1 MKLSLKALLAASTL
15 LAAPLLHAAEKLVTI
30 GGDVTEIVYA
40 LGAGN
45 ELVARDSTS
54 LRPKAV
60 LALPDVGYM
69 RQLNTEGILSMH
81 PSMVLSSELAEPSLV
96 LQQLS
101 QNGVKVVRVPGT
113 PSINTVPEKIEVIAA
128 ALNRQ
133 AEGKKLITT
142 YRSQL
147 STIRHD
153 ALPVK
158 MLFVMSHGGM
168 SSMAAG
174 QNTAADAMITS
185 VGAKNA
191 MQGFSRYRPLSQEGV
206 IASAPDILLLTA
218 DGVKTLGGLDQV
230 WKLPGVAMTP
240 AGKNKRV
247 LVLDDMSLLGF
258 GLQTPAVMAQ
268 LRQAAEQ
275 AK

>member
-1 MKLSLKALLAASTL
+1 MKLSLKVLLAASTL

-133 AEGKKLITT
+133 AEGEKLITT

>member
-101 QNGVKVVRVPGT
+101 QNGVKIVRVPGT

-133 AEGKKLITT
+133 AEGEKLITT

>member
-1 MKLSLKALLAASTL
+1 MRLSLKALFAASTL

-69 RQLNTEGILSMH
+69 RQLNIEGILSMH

-133 AEGKKLITT
+133 AEGEKLITT

-147 STIRHD
+147 SAIRHD

>member
-1 MKLSLKALLAASTL
+1 MKRSLKVLLTAGTL
-15 LAAPLLHAAEKLVTI
+15 LAAPLVHAAEKLVSI

-54 LRPKAV
+54 LHPKAV

-113 PSINTVPEKIEVIAA
+113 PSINTVPEKIEVIAG

-133 AEGKKLITT
+133 AEGEKLIAT

-185 VGAKNA
+185 VGAQNA

-218 DGVKTLGGLDQV
+218 DGVKTLGGLDEV

>member
-15 LAAPLLHAAEKLVTI
+15 LATPLLHAAEKLVSI

-40 LGAGN
+40 LRAGN

-69 RQLNTEGILSMH
+69 RQLNTEGILSLH

-113 PSINTVPEKIEVIAA
+113 PSITTVPEKIEVIAG

-133 AEGKKLITT
+133 AEGEKLIAT

-258 GLQTPAVMAQ
+258 GLQTPVVMAQ

-275 AK
+275 VK

>member
-1 MKLSLKALLAASTL
+1 MRLSLKALFAASTL

-45 ELVARDSTS
+45 ELMARDSTS

-133 AEGKKLITT
+133 AEGEKLITT

-147 STIRHD
+147 SAIRHD

>member
-1 MKLSLKALLAASTL
+1 MNKTLKMVAAITALLATPML
-15 LAAPLLHAAEKLVTI
+15 YAAEKLVSI

-45 ELVARDSTS
+45 EMVARDSTS
-54 LRPKAV
+54 LRPQEV

-81 PSMVLSSELAEPSLV
+81 PSLVLSSELAEPSLV
-96 LQQLS
+96 LKQLE

-113 PSINTVPEKIEVIAA
+113 PSADIVPDKIEVIAA

-133 AEGKKLITT
+133 AEGEKLIAT
-142 YRSQL
+142 YRSQI
-147 STIRHD
+147 SAIQHD

-206 IASAPDILLLTA
+206 IAGAPDILLLTA
-218 DGVKTLGGLDQV
+218 DGVKTLGGMDQV

-247 LVLDDMSLLGF
+247 LVIDDMSLLGF

>member
-1 MKLSLKALLAASTL
+1 MKYTLKTLMAAAVL
-15 LAAPLLHAAEKLVTI
+15 LAAPALQAAEKLISI

-45 ELVARDSTS
+45 EMVARDSTS
-54 LRPKAV
+54 LHPQAV

-81 PSMVLSSELAEPSLV
+81 PSLVLSSELAEPSLV
-96 LQQLS
+96 LQQLE
-101 QNGVKVVRVPGT
+101 QNGVKVVRIPGT
-113 PSINTVPEKIEVIAA
+113 PSADTVPKKIEVIAA

-133 AEGKKLITT
+133 AEGDKLIAT
-142 YRSQL
+142 YRAQ
-147 STIRHD
+147 IAAIHHD

-185 VGAKNA
+185 VGAQNA

-206 IASAPDILLLTA
+206 IASAPDIILLTS
-218 DGVKTLGGLDQV
+218 DGVKSLGGMDQV

-275 AK
+275 HP

>member
-101 QNGVKVVRVPGT
+101 QNSVKVVRVPGT

-133 AEGKKLITT
+133 AEGEKLITT

>member
-1 MKLSLKALLAASTL
+1 MRLSLKALFAASTL

-133 AEGKKLITT
+133 AEGEKLLTT

-147 STIRHD
+147 SAIRHD

>member
-1 MKLSLKALLAASTL
+1 MKHTLKTLIATVALLSS
-15 LAAPLLHAAEKLVTI
+15 PLIHAAEKLVSI

-81 PSMVLSSELAEPSLV
+81 PTMVLSSELAEPSLV
-96 LQQLS
+96 LQQLA
-101 QNGVKVVRVPGT
+101 QNGVKVVRVPGMA
-113 PSINTVPEKIEVIAA
+113 SVDAVPKKIDVIAK

-133 AEGKKLITT
+133 AEGEKLIAT
-142 YRSQL
+142 YRTQL
-147 STIRHD
+147 SAVKHD
-153 ALPVK
+153 PLPVK

-174 QNTAADAMITS
+174 QDTAADAMITS

-218 DGVKTLGGLDQV
+218 DGVKTLGGMEQV

-240 AGKNKRV
+240 AGKNQRV
-247 LVLDDMSLLGF
+247 LVIDDMSLLGF
-258 GLQTPAVMAQ
+258 GLQTPEVMAQ
-268 LRQAAEQ
+268 LRHAAEQ
-275 AK
+275 VK

>member
-1 MKLSLKALLAASTL
+1 MRLSLKALFAASTL

-133 AEGKKLITT
+133 AEGEKLITT

-147 STIRHD
+147 SAIRHD

-258 GLQTPAVMAQ
+258 GLQTPAVMVQ

>member
-1 MKLSLKALLAASTL
+1 MKHTLKTLIAAVALLSS
-15 LAAPLLHAAEKLVTI
+15 PLIHAAEKLVSI

-45 ELVARDSTS
+45 EMVARDSTS

-81 PSMVLSSELAEPSLV
+81 PTMVLSSELAEPSLV
-96 LQQLS
+96 LQQLA
-101 QNGVKVVRVPGT
+101 QNGVKVVRVPGMA
-113 PSINTVPEKIEVIAA
+113 SVDAVPKKIDVIAK

-133 AEGKKLITT
+133 AEGEKLIAT
-142 YRSQL
+142 YRTQL
-147 STIRHD
+147 SAVKHD
-153 ALPVK
+153 PLPVK

-168 SSMAAG
+168 NSMAAG
-174 QNTAADAMITS
+174 QDTAADAMITS

-191 MQGFSRYRPLSQEGV
+191 MQGFSRYHPLSQEGV

-218 DGVKTLGGLDQV
+218 DGIKSLGGMDQV

-258 GLQTPAVMAQ
+258 GLQTPAVMTQ
-268 LRQAAEQ
+268 LRQAAENV
-275 AK
+275 K

>member
-69 RQLNTEGILSMH
+69 RQLNTEGILSTH

-101 QNGVKVVRVPGT
+101 QNGVKIVRVPGT

-133 AEGKKLITT
+133 AEGEKLITT

>member
-1 MKLSLKALLAASTL
+1 MAAAFL
-15 LAAPLLHAAEKLVTI
+15 LAAPALQAAEKLISI

-45 ELVARDSTS
+45 EMVARDSTS
-54 LRPKAV
+54 LHPQAV

-81 PSMVLSSELAEPSLV
+81 PSLVLSSELAEPSLV
-96 LQQLS
+96 LQQLE

-113 PSINTVPEKIEVIAA
+113 PSADTVPKKIEVIAA

-133 AEGKKLITT
+133 AEGDKLIAT
-142 YRSQL
+142 YRAQ
-147 STIRHD
+147 IAAIHHD

-185 VGAKNA
+185 VGAQNA

-206 IASAPDILLLTA
+206 IASAPDIILLTS
-218 DGVKTLGGLDQV
+218 DGVKSLGGMDQV

-275 AK
+275 HP

>member
-1 MKLSLKALLAASTL
+1 MKLSLKVLLAASTL

-40 LGAGN
+40 LGVGN

>member
-54 LRPKAV
+54 LRPKAA

-133 AEGKKLITT
+133 AEGEKLITT

>member
-128 ALNRQ
+128 ALNRH
-133 AEGKKLITT
+133 AEGEKLITT

>member
-1 MKLSLKALLAASTL
+1 MKHTLKTLIATVALLSS
-15 LAAPLLHAAEKLVTI
+15 PLLQAAEKLVSI

-81 PSMVLSSELAEPSLV
+81 PTMVLSSELAEPSLV
-96 LQQLS
+96 LQQLA
-101 QNGVKVVRVPGT
+101 QNGVKVVRVPGMA
-113 PSINTVPEKIEVIAA
+113 SVDAVPKKIDVIAK

-133 AEGKKLITT
+133 AEGEKLIAT
-142 YRSQL
+142 YRTQL
-147 STIRHD
+147 SAVKHD
-153 ALPVK
+153 PLPVK

-168 SSMAAG
+168 NSMAAG
-174 QNTAADAMITS
+174 QDTAADAMITS

-218 DGVKTLGGLDQV
+218 DGIKSLGGMDQV

-258 GLQTPAVMAQ
+258 GLQTPAVMTQ
-268 LRQAAEQ
+268 LRQAAENV
-275 AK
+275 K

>member
-1 MKLSLKALLAASTL
+1 
-15 LAAPLLHAAEKLVTI
+15 
-30 GGDVTEIVYA
+30 
-40 LGAGN
+40 
-45 ELVARDSTS
+45 
-54 LRPKAV
+54 
-60 LALPDVGYM
+60 
-69 RQLNTEGILSMH
+69 
-81 PSMVLSSELAEPSLV
+81 
-96 LQQLS
+96 
-101 QNGVKVVRVPGT
+101 VPGT
-113 PSINTVPEKIEVIAA
+113 PSINTVPEKIEVIAG

-133 AEGKKLITT
+133 AEGEKLIAT

-185 VGAKNA
+185 VGAQNA

-218 DGVKTLGGLDQV
+218 DGVKTLGGLDEV

>member
-1 MKLSLKALLAASTL
+1 MNKTLKMVAAITALLATPML
-15 LAAPLLHAAEKLVTI
+15 YAAEKLVSI

-45 ELVARDSTS
+45 EMVARDSTS
-54 LRPKAV
+54 LRPQAV

-81 PSMVLSSELAEPSLV
+81 PSLVLSSELAEPSLV
-96 LQQLS
+96 LKQLE

-113 PSINTVPEKIEVIAA
+113 PSADTVPDKIEVIAA

-133 AEGKKLITT
+133 AEGEKLIAT
-142 YRSQL
+142 YRSQI
-147 STIRHD
+147 SAIQYD

-206 IASAPDILLLTA
+206 IAGAPDILLLTA
-218 DGVKTLGGLDQV
+218 DGVKTLGGMDQV

-247 LVLDDMSLLGF
+247 LVIDDMSLLGF

>member
-1 MKLSLKALLAASTL
+1 
-15 LAAPLLHAAEKLVTI
+15 
-30 GGDVTEIVYA
+30 
-40 LGAGN
+40 
-45 ELVARDSTS
+45 
-54 LRPKAV
+54 
-60 LALPDVGYM
+60 
-69 RQLNTEGILSMH
+69 
-81 PSMVLSSELAEPSLV
+81 VLSSELAEPSLV
-96 LQQLS
+96 LQQLE

-113 PSINTVPEKIEVIAA
+113 PSADTVPKKIEVIAA
-128 ALNRQ
+128 ALSRQ
-133 AEGKKLITT
+133 AEGDKLIAT
-142 YRSQL
+142 YRAQ
-147 STIRHD
+147 IAAIHHD

-158 MLFVMSHGGM
+158 MLFVMRHGGM

-185 VGAKNA
+185 VGAQNA

-206 IASAPDILLLTA
+206 IASAPDIILLTS
-218 DGVKTLGGLDQV
+218 DGVKSLGGMDQV

-275 AK
+275 HP

>member
-1 MKLSLKALLAASTL
+1 MKHTLKTLIATVALLSS
-15 LAAPLLHAAEKLVTI
+15 PLLHAAEKLVSI

-81 PSMVLSSELAEPSLV
+81 PTMVLSSELAEPSLV
-96 LQQLS
+96 LQQLA
-101 QNGVKVVRVPGT
+101 QNGVKVVRVPGMA
-113 PSINTVPEKIEVIAA
+113 SVDAVPKKIDVIAK
-128 ALNRQ
+128 ALNRK
-133 AEGKKLITT
+133 AEGEKLIAT
-142 YRSQL
+142 YRTQL
-147 STIRHD
+147 SAVKHD
-153 ALPVK
+153 PLPVK

-168 SSMAAG
+168 NSMAAG
-174 QNTAADAMITS
+174 QDTAADAMITS

-218 DGVKTLGGLDQV
+218 DGIKSLGGMDQV

-258 GLQTPAVMAQ
+258 GLQTPAVMTQ
-268 LRQAAEQ
+268 LRQAAENV
-275 AK
+275 K

>member
-1 MKLSLKALLAASTL
+1 MNKTLKMVAAITTL
-15 LAAPLLHAAEKLVTI
+15 LATPMLYAAEKLVSI

-45 ELVARDSTS
+45 EMVARDSTS
-54 LRPKAV
+54 LRPQAV

-81 PSMVLSSELAEPSLV
+81 PSLVLSSELAEPSLV
-96 LQQLS
+96 LKQLE

-113 PSINTVPEKIEVIAA
+113 PSADIVPDKIEVIAA

-133 AEGKKLITT
+133 AEGEKLIAT
-142 YRSQL
+142 YRSQI
-147 STIRHD
+147 SAIQHD

-206 IASAPDILLLTA
+206 IAGAPDILLLTA
-218 DGVKTLGGLDQV
+218 DGVKTLGGMDQV

-247 LVLDDMSLLGF
+247 LVIDDMSLLGF

>member
-1 MKLSLKALLAASTL
+1 MKRSLKVLLTAGTL
-15 LAAPLLHAAEKLVTI
+15 LAAPLVHASEKLVSI

-113 PSINTVPEKIEVIAA
+113 PSINTVPEKIEVIAG

-133 AEGKKLITT
+133 AEGEKLIST

-185 VGAKNA
+185 VGAQNA

-218 DGVKTLGGLDQV
+218 DGVKTLGGLDEV

>member
-1 MKLSLKALLAASTL
+1 MNLTLKVLLAASTL
-15 LAAPLLHAAEKLVTI
+15 LAAPLVHAAEKLVSI

-96 LQQLS
+96 LQQLA

-113 PSINTVPEKIEVIAA
+113 PSINTVPEKIEVIAG

-133 AEGKKLITT
+133 AEGEKLIAT

-153 ALPVK
+153 ELPVK

-206 IASAPDILLLTA
+206 IARAPDILLLTA

>member
-1 MKLSLKALLAASTL
+1 MKYTLKTLMAAAFLLSAPALQ
-15 LAAPLLHAAEKLVTI
+15 AAEKLISI

-45 ELVARDSTS
+45 EMVARDSTS
-54 LRPKAV
+54 LHPQAV
-60 LALPDVGYM
+60 LTLPDVGYM

-81 PSMVLSSELAEPSLV
+81 PSLVLSSELAEPSLV
-96 LQQLS
+96 LQQLE

-113 PSINTVPEKIEVIAA
+113 PSADTVPKKIEVIAA

-133 AEGKKLITT
+133 AEGDKLIAT
-142 YRSQL
+142 YRAQ
-147 STIRHD
+147 IAAIHHD

-185 VGAKNA
+185 VGAQNA

-206 IASAPDILLLTA
+206 IASAPDIILLTS
-218 DGVKTLGGLDQV
+218 DGVKSLGGMDQV

-275 AK
+275 HP

>member
-15 LAAPLLHAAEKLVTI
+15 LATPLLHAAEKLVSI

-69 RQLNTEGILSMH
+69 RQLNTEGILSLH

-113 PSINTVPEKIEVIAA
+113 PSITTVPEKIEVIAG

-133 AEGKKLITT
+133 AEGEKLIAT

-258 GLQTPAVMAQ
+258 GLQTPVVMAQ

-275 AK
+275 VK